1 MIDAWYQY
9 LETFFLF
16 VSQKKKLYPL
26 MYLLRIIKIVMQ
38 SFSPHLLRF
47 LSCSQI
53 TMLLKFPRNETNM
66 DHPFLSF
73 SLGAQAS
80 CFRCFQGQ
88 NGYLLGFRV
97 QMVISRL
104 ITATSL
110 VWIKVISSALVSSRC
125 LFLIRLWRFLVL
137 GSRHSLFY
145 PSLSKLSAIF

>member
-1 MIDAWYQY
+1 MIAK
-9 LETFFLF
+9 LFFFCFSKEKTLPIN
-16 VSQKKKLYPL
+16 VSFAH
-26 MYLLRIIKIVMQ
+26 KIVMQ

-110 VWIKVISSALVSSRC
+110 V
-125 LFLIRLWRFLVL
+125 
-137 GSRHSLFY
+137 
-145 PSLSKLSAIF
+145 